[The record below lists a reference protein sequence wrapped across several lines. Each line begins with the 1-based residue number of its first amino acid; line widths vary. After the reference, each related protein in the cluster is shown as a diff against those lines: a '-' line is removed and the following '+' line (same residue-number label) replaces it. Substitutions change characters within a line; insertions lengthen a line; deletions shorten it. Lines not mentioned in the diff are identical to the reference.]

1 MSDDK
6 PKALPEEL
14 FQVHKALL
22 DDGWL
27 LWKKHRALNEPP
39 VGPVAFSRLSIVTFS
54 QMAAVTAVDVGLTE
68 EQFLETCRANYKE
81 ASAKAVRWG

>member
-1 MSDDK
+1 MSDGE
-6 PKALPEEL
+6 PKTIPEEL

-22 DDGWL
+22 AEGWM
-27 LWKKHRALNEPP
+27 LWKRHRTLNEPP

-81 ASAKAVRWG
+81 ASAKAERWG